1 MSKLNTVELGWIVLA
16 VVLML
21 LALLGRSMVRR
32 GNARRS
38 RPWLGAG
45 MSSFGLEQHHHD
57 AAPGSHHHSD
67 GAGHTGFGGGHGDG
81 GGGGIG
87 GAHH

>member
-1 MSKLNTVELGWIVLA
+1 MSKLNAVELGWVVLA

-21 LALLGRSMVRR
+21 LALLGRSIVRHS
-32 GNARRS
+32 GARKR

-45 MSSFGLEQHHHD
+45 ISSLGLGQQQHHG
-57 AAPGSHHHSD
+57 AGQSTHHSD

-81 GGGGIG
+81 GGGGLG
-87 GAHH
+87 GAPH

>member
-1 MSKLNTVELGWIVLA
+1 MTKLDTVEMGWVVLA

-21 LALLGRSMVRR
+21 LALLGRSIVRR
-32 GNARRS
+32 GNGRRS

-45 MSSFGLEQHHHD
+45 LSSFGLGQQHHHG
-57 AAPGSHHHSD
+57 PGQGSHHSD
-67 GAGHTGFGGGHGDG
+67 GSGHTGFGGGHGDG

-87 GAHH
+87 GGHH